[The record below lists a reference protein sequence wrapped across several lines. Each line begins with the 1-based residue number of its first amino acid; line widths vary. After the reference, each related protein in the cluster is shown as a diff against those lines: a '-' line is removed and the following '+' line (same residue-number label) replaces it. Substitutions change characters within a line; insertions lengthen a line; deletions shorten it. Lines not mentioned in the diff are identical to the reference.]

1 MSECLSEVMSV
12 GKILRWGIAGCG
24 SVAHVHALALKE
36 IEDVRLIACFDKLG
50 ERARN
55 FGSKFNIKWFDNL
68 NDFLSEP
75 LDVVSICTPS
85 GVRKSIALES
95 MKKGIHVITEKPM
108 EATLEAIDEMI
119 EAAKENHCVLGCIFQ
134 TRFGEAEQKLREVV
148 DSGILG
154 ELVLAE
160 ADVLWFR
167 SKDYY
172 ASSKWRGTWKFDG
185 GGALMNQAI
194 HTIDLML
201 WYMGPVKRVFGISK
215 TLSHSIEVEDTA
227 VAVLEFANG
236 SLGNIKATT
245 SVAPGFPRK
254 LGIYGT
260 KGSAEL
266 IGESLVVY
274 GSKGTERKLLVK
286 GETVAT
292 ASNPA
297 GFSHENHKRQFL
309 DFIQAIQRGTRPK
322 IDGYEG
328 RKAVELIFSIYESS
342 SKGIVV
348 ELQGASS

>member
-1 MSECLSEVMSV
+1 M
-12 GKILRWGIAGCG
+12 GKVLRWGIAGCG
-24 SVAHVHALALKE
+24 SIAHVHALALRE
-36 IEDVRLIACFDKLG
+36 IEDVSLVVCFDESE

-55 FGSKFNIKWFDNL
+55 FGNKFNIKWVGNL

-85 GVRKSIALES
+85 GVRKSIALEC

-108 EATLEAIDEMI
+108 EATLEAVDEMI
-119 EAAKENHCVLGCIFQ
+119 KTAEENHCVLGCIFQ
-134 TRFGEAEQKLREVV
+134 TRFGDAEQKLREVV
-148 DSGILG
+148 GSGTLG
-154 ELVLAE
+154 KLVLAE
-160 ADVLWFR
+160 TDVLWFR

-172 ASSKWRGTWKFDG
+172 ASTKWRGTWQFDG

-215 TLSHSIEVEDTA
+215 TLFHSIEVEDTA

-245 SVAPGFPRK
+245 SINPGFPRK

-266 IGESLVVY
+266 RGEDLVVY
-274 GSKGTERKLLVK
+274 DSEQTEGKLLVK
-286 GETVAT
+286 GEAVAT

-309 DFIQAIQRGTRPK
+309 DFIQAIRRGTRPA

-328 RKAVELIFSIYESS
+328 RKAVELIHAIYESS
-342 SKGIVV
+342 SRGVVV
-348 ELQGASS
+348 EFPGESS